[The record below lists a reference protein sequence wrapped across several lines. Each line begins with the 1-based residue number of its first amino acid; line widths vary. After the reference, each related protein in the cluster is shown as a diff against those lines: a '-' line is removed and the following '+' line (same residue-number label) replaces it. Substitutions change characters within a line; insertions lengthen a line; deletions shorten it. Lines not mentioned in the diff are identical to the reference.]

1 VDDLPTR
8 RALSRHLSG
17 LGLASTAIVAL
28 AVCLGR
34 GVKVPTVQLGV
45 LLLLLHMALQH
56 TRHQL
61 LLAVVGTLILAEPF
75 AVALGPPPSA
85 PSPCSTNTA
94 RAAI

>member
-28 AVCLGR
+28 AICLGR

-45 LLLLLHMALQH
+45 LLLLLHMALKH